1 MGKIEGEEA
10 DGDSDE
16 SEEADEATSGGGCL
30 SHRRRLFI
38 AGVSSGGTDV
48 TSIDW
53 GVTGSLDCEQPCAGV
68 TAVSCFC
75 GETTPTPMGSADQA
89 SAYGS
94 HFLSQSSCAMAS
106 SNHLSDLSM
115 MLADV
120 RGAPRK

>member
-1 MGKIEGEEA
+1 MGNSDSSDNGE
-10 DGDSDE
+10 SDE
-16 SEEADEATSGGGCL
+16 DEVADEATSGGGCL
-30 SHRRRLFI
+30 SLRRRLFI
-38 AGVSSGGTDV
+38 AGVSCGGTDV

-75 GETTPTPMGSADQA
+75 GETTPTPMGSADPA

-94 HFLSQSSCAMAS
+94 NSSSRASCARANSYQSSVAAT
-106 SNHLSDLSM
+106 